1 MFDNKTY
8 LSGRKINGKRLSII
22 RLLLYF
28 SFAYYLKII
37 VFLRIIICISTFFCL
52 CLGVQSAYWVM
63 LEEGRISQITAN
75 ILIRSVDEAMDRV
88 STEPL
93 CDWKGLQSSVQFP
106 SHYRFLQMTRLPRKL
121 VTFFTVERL
130 ESGCCI
136 CAAFLRAHRIAR
148 RQLHEFI
155 GKCFL
160 IILLFHLQ
168 AHTPITNRMK
178 FFYIF
183 IS

>member
-1 MFDNKTY
+1 M
-8 LSGRKINGKRLSII
+8 
-22 RLLLYF
+22 
-28 SFAYYLKII
+28 
-37 VFLRIIICISTFFCL
+37 
-52 CLGVQSAYWVM
+52 QSAYWVM
-63 LEEGRISQITAN
+63 LEEGRISRTTAN
-75 ILIRSVDEAMDRV
+75 ILMRSVDEAMDRV

-106 SHYRFLQMTRLPRKL
+106 THYRFLQMTRLPRKL

-148 RQLHEFI
+148 RQLHDFI
-155 GKCFL
+155 GKMFSNY
-160 IILLFHLQ
+160 FVVMF
-168 AHTPITNRMK
+168 ASTPPIANRMK
-178 FFYIF
+178 STCSF